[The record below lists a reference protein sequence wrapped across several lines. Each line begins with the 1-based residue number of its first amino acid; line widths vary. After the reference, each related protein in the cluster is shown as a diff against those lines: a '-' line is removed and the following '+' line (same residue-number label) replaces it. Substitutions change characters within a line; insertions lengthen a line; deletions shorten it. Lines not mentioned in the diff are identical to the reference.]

1 MGIVE
6 DMEAF
11 RGRYHQYIGAIEELR
26 QAEEHR
32 DRLLKVDER
41 SFYARTGDDI
51 VGRSRRLVA
60 TTRHDLVGA
69 ETRLSELRRDYASMR
84 SQLLEQCQ
92 LSKEKDSLEQKRG
105 ELESLSSRRGYTHA
119 LLIAAAAL
127 GAASVFSWG
136 SQLTYQDASA
146 GAMAIASSTMLAI
159 ALTAGVTS
167 YARIAKAC
175 FAKGGCLTGLLGL
188 LVVGPLAFTLMVHV
202 VFSFFL
208 GPSYG
213 DPSVIDQGPLLL
225 SLSATCCL
233 LGIAMALSRRR
244 RAAELSE
251 RIASGEAD
259 IHSLGDLSKK
269 RLASYEEL
277 NSPRIE
283 LAEAKVDALRALGAG
298 EMAEIEE
305 TAMARAAILRAA
317 EIAEAN
323 DRLSAKRQ
331 KVDSLHDESLD
342 MVRSNDCHNLPEE
355 EDWPAIDGLY
365 ELIRRGYADTRK
377 EALLQY
383 RAEAR
388 HAELI
393 ATFAEGVEELKAFRE
408 DVARQLDLV
417 LEQETQLAQIAESQ
431 LGTLRQSLDVQ
442 ANQLEELRS
451 QTGQGEALIE
461 QHGRIIAAQR
471 EANELAKRQAK
482 RLGDVE
488 RMLSGVRSATT
499 ASAISSLARALK

>member
-6 DMEAF
+6 DMGAF
-11 RGRYHQYIGAIEELR
+11 RGRYHQYTGAIEELR

-41 SFYARTGDDI
+41 SFYARTGDDV

-60 TTRHDLVGA
+60 TTRRDLVGA
-69 ETRLSELRRDYASMR
+69 ETRLRELRRDYASMR

-92 LSKEKDSLEQKRG
+92 LSKEKDALEGKRE
-105 ELESLSSRRGYTHA
+105 ELEALSSRRGYTHA
-119 LLIAAAAL
+119 LLAAAAL

-146 GAMAIASSTMLAI
+146 GATAIASSTMLAI

-251 RIASGEAD
+251 RIASGKAD
-259 IHSLGDLSKK
+259 IHSLGDFSKK

-283 LAEAKVDALRALGAG
+283 LAEVKVDALRALGTG

-305 TAMARAAILRAA
+305 TAMARAAILRAE

-323 DRLSAKRQ
+323 DRLSAERQ
-331 KVDSLHDESLD
+331 KVDSPHDELLE
-342 MVRSNDCHNLPEE
+342 MIRSNDGHNLPKE

-365 ELIRRGYADTRK
+365 ELVRRGYADTRK
-377 EALLQY
+377 EALVQY

-393 ATFAEGVEELKAFRE
+393 ATFAEGVEELKALRE
-408 DVARQLDLV
+408 DVAHQLDLV

-442 ANQLEELRS
+442 ANQLEELRA

-471 EANELAKRQAK
+471 EANELAKRQAR
-482 RLGDVE
+482 RLSDVE
-488 RMLSGVRSATT
+488 RMLSGARSATT
-499 ASAISSLARALK
+499 ASAISSLARAFK